1 MSTKFQAGRLF
12 RFLSLYVCRWQCVS
26 SSKFQ

>member
-12 RFLSLYVCRWQCVS
+12 RFLSLYVCRWQCIS
-26 SSKFQ
+26 LL